1 MLPTA
6 LTIAGSDPSG
16 GAGIQADLK
25 TFHQFAVYGQAAIA
39 LLTVQNT
46 QGVRYV
52 ELVRPEVL
60 RDQIT
65 AVLSDIPPLA
75 AKTGALG
82 GVEQI
87 ETVAAL
93 AASFTFPLV
102 IDPVMVSKHGAPLLA
117 PDGEAVLKK
126 QLLPHCALVTPNVA
140 EAERL
145 SGLNIHTAEDMGYAA
160 RRIAASGA
168 RSVLV
173 KGGHLNGEPVDVLL
187 YEDHLEFLPGRRIP
201 TRHTHGTGCTYSAAI
216 TALLARGL
224 ALPAAVA
231 GAKKFIQKA
240 IETAPGLGHGA
251 GPVNHLAPVPEAISA
266 ASS

>member
-46 QGVRYV
+46 QCVRYV
-52 ELVRPEVL
+52 ELVRPDVL

-82 GVEQI
+82 GIEQV

-93 AASFTFPLV
+93 AVDFTFPLV
-102 IDPVMVSKHGAPLLA
+102 IDPVMVSKHGAPLLT
-117 PDGEAVLKK
+117 PEAESALKK
-126 QLLPHCALVTPNVA
+126 KLLPHCALVTPNLA

-145 SGLNIHTAEDMGYAA
+145 SGLMIHTTQDMEQSS
-160 RRIAASGA
+160 RRIAGWGPRA
-168 RSVLV
+168 VLL

-187 YEDHLEFLPGRRIP
+187 YEDRLEFLPGRRVE

-224 ALPAAVA
+224 PLPAAVA
-231 GAKKFIQKA
+231 AAKKFIQSA
-240 IETAPGLGHGA
+240 IETAPGLGHGS
-251 GPVNHLAPVPEAISA
+251 GPVNHFAPVPETLSA
-266 ASS
+266 VLS

>member
-1 MLPTA
+1 MFPVA

-25 TFHQFAVYGQAAIA
+25 TFHQFHVYGQAAIT

-46 QGVRYV
+46 LGVRRV
-52 ELVRPEVL
+52 ELVRPEL
-60 RDQIT
+60 IRDQI
-65 AVLSDIPPLA
+65 AALLSDIPPLA

-82 GVEQI
+82 GVEQV

-93 AASFTFPLV
+93 AADFTFPLV
-102 IDPVMVSKHGAPLLA
+102 VDPVMVSKHGAPLLT
-117 PDGEAVLKK
+117 PEAESAMKK
-126 QLLPHCALVTPNVA
+126 QLLPQCALVTPNIA

-145 SGLNIHTAEDMGYAA
+145 SGSHICTMEDMSEVA
-160 RRIAASGA
+160 RRIAGMGA
-168 RSVLV
+168 RAVLV
-173 KGGHLNGEPVDVLL
+173 KGGHLNGAPVDALFCEGAV
-187 YEDHLEFLPGRRIP
+187 EFLPGRRIE

-224 ALPAAVA
+224 PLAAAVA
-231 GAKKFIQKA
+231 GAKKFIQEA
-240 IETAPGLGHGA
+240 IQTAPGLGHGT
-251 GPVNHLAPVPEAISA
+251 GPVNHFAATPESVSA